1 MDKKVFVNDQIF
13 ESDGDYILGGFET
26 EQVDNFNFADFQSA
40 LRNRMM
46 KLIDQYLKEAVQY
59 NVSLGFPNAEQQ
71 AREDL
76 GLLIGDNLK
85 VEVPFFDT
93 ETIVD
98 TLMNDDRTQTW
109 LLGIKDNIKS
119 YEYSI
124 NAPHQGIF
132 NRAVEMDTS
141 SPEYKNAEYFTD
153 DCTLEQFIEQL
164 SSIEL

>member
-13 ESDGDYILGGFET
+13 ESDGDYIIGGFDTDQIE
-26 EQVDNFNFADFQSA
+26 NFNYADFQSA
-40 LRNRMM
+40 LRNRMV

-76 GLLIGDNLK
+76 GLLISDNLK
-85 VEVPFFDT
+85 VEVAFFDT
-93 ETIVD
+93 DTIVD

-109 LLGIKDNIKS
+109 LFGIKDNIKG
-119 YEYSI
+119 YESQI
-124 NAPHQGIF
+124 NSPHRGIY
-132 NRAVEMDTS
+132 NQAVEMDTS
-141 SPEYKNAEYFTD
+141 SPQYKNAEYFTD